1 MTETNAQPQESRP
14 NNEPRRTTAPDSVR
28 KLASHDLL
36 QGAQEILIE
45 HAGEVY
51 RLRLTRNGKLI
62 LHK

>member
-1 MTETNAQPQESRP
+1 MAETNAQPH
-14 NNEPRRTTAPDSVR
+14 EPRPDAPPRRSAAADTVR

-36 QGAQEILIE
+36 QGAQEVLIE
-45 HAGEVY
+45 HAGEIY